1 MRQMEDFMLNW
12 FRTADTK
19 IFDIDGMNEKN
30 THWVQLTAN
39 VSGDGISNSG
49 YDSIAI
55 TCNQPYRISFYTRET
70 YDDSYQVQLAS
81 ETSVFAEITLSA
93 ELPEE
98 WTKLTGYLTVNENAR
113 DARLN
118 IVLSKAGTIDM
129 DMISLF
135 PVHTYL

>member
-1 MRQMEDFMLNW
+1 M
-12 FRTADTK
+12 
-19 IFDIDGMNEKN
+19 
-30 THWVQLTAN
+30 
-39 VSGDGISNSG
+39 
-49 YDSIAI
+49 
-55 TCNQPYRISFYTRET
+55 CP
-70 YDDSYQVQLAS
+70 
-81 ETSVFAEITLSA
+81 LSA

-135 PVHTYL
+135 PVHTYLYYIIPNDLFCAFGAVRQYGFNLFRQIEPAFCWYDIFLILSKAGTIDMDMISLFPVHTYL